1 MNQKTDNIFKT
12 KEITGNDTLIL
23 VYTATQTNTG
33 RTCLYFFHKTNWNLK
48 KEFNPP
54 HQNLYIVKVKKKM
67 RILKNMQVYPL

>member
-1 MNQKTDNIFKT
+1 MRSYTYNKWNQKIIEAGQKRILMNQRTDNIFKT

-48 KEFNPP
+48 K
-54 HQNLYIVKVKKKM
+54 
-67 RILKNMQVYPL
+67 